1 MLDALYNLSTKKP
14 NLIPRKYQITKPFT
28 IIKGASHTGKTS
40 IIKQYLAALPAA
52 SYLYIDLNDLRIDID
67 TIKQELIGFCNENK
81 IQTLVIENYIEDVPL
96 PNLSEII
103 LSTEEN
109 LDIDG
114 FDHMTVYNLDFEEFL
129 AFDTRYDTLDSAFTH
144 FLQTGSYPE
153 LYYTHQDNRQK
164 QLQNI
169 LRLSLNPLELQI
181 MIHSA
186 RLLGQ
191 QVSAFQM
198 FERLKQQQK
207 LSKDMFYKTF
217 YGLMEK
223 GYLYW
228 VEKFEHARATKK
240 LYTLDFNIKNAL
252 TLQKDFSRLFETLVF
267 LEILKRGSEIYYADG
282 IDFYI
287 PQENRIVLTMPFSNE
302 DVLFKK
308 IESIEAFIIENG
320 VLHVEVVTMSAETK
334 LGLPYAI
341 VEMMP
346 FVQWAIVEGEEESMD
361 QEQFT

>member
-1 MLDALYNLSTKKP
+1 MLDAIYNLSNKKIT
-14 NLIPRKYQITKPFT
+14 LVPRKCQITKPFT
-28 IIKGASHTGKTS
+28 IIKGASKTGKTS
-40 IIKQYLAALPAA
+40 IIKQFLSALPTA

-67 TIKQELIGFCNENK
+67 TVKQELVEFCRENK
-81 IQTLVIENYIEDVPL
+81 IQTLVIESYDTSIPL
-96 PNLSEII
+96 PNIPQII
-103 LSTEEN
+103 LSTEVPLE
-109 LDIDG
+109 IEG
-114 FDHMTVYNLDFEEFL
+114 FDVLDVYNLDFEEFL
-129 AFDTRYDTLDSAFTH
+129 AFDARYDTLENAFTH
-144 FLQTGSYPE
+144 FLQTSSYPE
-153 LYYTHQDNRQK
+153 LYFAHQDNRQK

-191 QVSAFQM
+191 KVSAFQM
-198 FERLKQQQK
+198 FERIKQQQK

-267 LEILKRGSEIYYADG
+267 LEMLKRGSVIYYADG
-282 IDFYI
+282 IDFYM
-287 PQENRIVLTMPFSNE
+287 PKENRIVLTMPFSNE

-320 VLHVEVVTMSAETK
+320 VVHVEVVTMSAETK
-334 LGLPYAI
+334 LGLPYAVI
-341 VEMMP
+341 EMMP
-346 FVQWAIVEGEEESMD
+346 FVQWAIVEGEDENSHAD
-361 QEQFT
+361 D

>member
-1 MLDALYNLSTKKP
+1 MLEALYNLSNKKT
-14 NLIPRKYQITKPFT
+14 NLIARKYQITSAYT
-28 IIKGASHTGKTS
+28 IVKGAAKTGKTS
-40 IIKQYLAALPAA
+40 IIKQFLATLPSS
-52 SYLYIDLNDLRIDID
+52 SYLYIDLNDMRLEKE
-67 TIKQELIGFCNENK
+67 TVTQELVQFCNDNP
-81 IQTLVIENYIEDVPL
+81 IQTLVIEAYDPSMPL
-96 PNLSEII
+96 PDVSQII
-103 LSTEEN
+103 LSTEED
-109 LDIDG
+109 LKIDG
-114 FDHMTVYNLDFEEFL
+114 FKRLDVYNLDFEEFL
-129 AFDTRYDTLDSAFTH
+129 AFDSKYDSLESAFTH
-144 FLQTGSYPE
+144 FLQTSSYPE
-153 LYYTHQDNRQK
+153 LYFAHQDNRQK

-191 QVSAFQM
+191 KVSAFQM

-217 YGLMEK
+217 YGMMEK

-228 VEKFEHARATKK
+228 VEKYEHSRATKK

-267 LEILKRGSEIYYADG
+267 LEMLKRGSEIYYADG
-282 IDFYI
+282 IDFYM
-287 PQENRIVLTMPFSNE
+287 PKENRIVLTMPFSNE

-320 VLHVEVVTMSAETK
+320 IVHVEVVTMSAETK
-334 LGLPYAI
+334 LGLPYAV

-346 FVQWAIVEGEEESMD
+346 FVQWAIVEGE
-361 QEQFT
+361 